1 LLIKEL
7 SGKYASFVAP
17 EYSLFQCFEG
27 GDVVSPPEKKEKMN
41 LNQANVPSLPTG
53 AGDRARPSRAVL
65 GNLAETGSDFALPPE
80 SMKYVQYVVKI
91 FAPSLLCVFALKPF
105 AQSCPDVAPMWPHRF
120 AT

>member
-1 LLIKEL
+1 M
-7 SGKYASFVAP
+7 AP

-65 GNLAETGSDFALPPE
+65 GTLAENR
-80 SMKYVQYVVKI
+80 I
-91 FAPSLLCVFALKPF
+91 
-105 AQSCPDVAPMWPHRF
+105 RF
-120 AT
+120 RSSPRIHEIRAIRG